1 MSALKPIDD
10 PRLLVGH
17 AGADDA
23 AVYAL
28 TDEIAVVQTLDFFT
42 PVVDDPFDFG
52 RVAAA
57 NALSDV
63 FAMGGLPRVALNIV
77 CFPDDQLDAEV
88 LGQILAGGQQVVQLA
103 GAVVGGGHSVSDKEL
118 KYGLS
123 VMGIVHPDRIW
134 ANAGAQP
141 GDALVLTKALGTGVL
156 STALKKGDLSEEQ
169 AAALVESMAT
179 LNAAAAEAGR
189 ALGEDL
195 HGATDITGYGLIGH
209 GMEMARG
216 SGLRLVIEADSLPLL
231 PGARE
236 AVRKK
241 RLTRGETTNRDYAE
255 GFAHFE
261 GVPAWQQSIIVD
273 PQTSGGLLMAV
284 APGRAEELAERAEGT
299 VVGYAEAGEAGI
311 LFR

>member
-1 MSALKPIDD
+1 MYKLS
-10 PRLLVGH
+10 
-17 AGADDA
+17 
-23 AVYAL
+23 
-28 TDEIAVVQTLDFFT
+28 DELAIVQTVDFFT

-63 FAMGGLPRVALNIV
+63 FAMGGVPRVALNIV
-77 CFPDDQLDAEV
+77 CFPDDELDAEI
-88 LGQILAGGQQVVQLA
+88 LGAILAGGQEIVHQA
-103 GAVVGGGHSVSDKEL
+103 GAVIGGGHSVSDREL

-123 VMGIVHPDRIW
+123 VTGTVHPDRIW
-134 ANAGAQP
+134 TNAGARP
-141 GDALVLTKALGTGVL
+141 GDVLVLTKALGTGVL
-156 STALKKGDLSEEQ
+156 ATALKKGDLDDAQE
-169 AAALVESMAT
+169 AALVECMAT

-216 SGLRLVIEADSLPLL
+216 SGVKLVIEVGSLPLL
-231 PGARE
+231 PGAKE
-236 AVRKK
+236 AVLKK
-241 RLTRGETTNRDYAE
+241 RLTRGETGNRAYAA
-255 GFAHFE
+255 GAATFE
-261 GVPAWQQSIIVD
+261 GVEPWMQSIVVD

-284 APGRAEELAERAEGT
+284 APGRVGELVDRIGCSI
-299 VVGYAEAGEAGI
+299 VGAVEVGSGI

>member
-28 TDEIAVVQTLDFFT
+28 TDDIAVVQTLDFFT

-63 FAMGGLPRVALNIV
+63 FAMGGVPRVALNIV
-77 CFPDDQLDAEV
+77 CFPDDQLDPEV
-88 LGQILAGGQQVVQLA
+88 LGEILAGGQQVVQLA

-123 VMGIVHPDRIW
+123 VMGTVHPDRIW

-156 STALKKGDLSEEQ
+156 TTALKKGDLSEAQ

-189 ALGEDL
+189 ALGSDL

-216 SGLRLVIEADSLPLL
+216 SGLRLVVEADSLPLL

-236 AVRKK
+236 AVKK
-241 RLTRGETTNRDYAE
+241 RRLTRGEKTNRVYAD
-255 GFAHFE
+255 GFARFK
-261 GVPAWQQSIIVD
+261 GVPAWQQSIIAD

-284 APGRAEELAERAEGT
+284 AAGRAQELAERAEGAII
-299 VVGYAEAGEAGI
+299 GFAEAGEAGV